1 MKIISKTYVLIGILV
16 VVALFNLFILYNTQ
30 TATTGESYAIIRAG
44 DLKAKV
50 ETIASLASSIAGG
63 NENDRKSLENE
74 IREFDSVLST
84 LKNGGTIRGQAIPQ
98 LPNYIVSDY
107 ELIKKN
113 WESYKKEALQIQTS
127 SVHNQD
133 TVTAL
138 NYVLEKNTEMIL
150 TTDSLIK
157 DLTELNRDYNRHKEI
172 AKELHEVT
180 KTIGQDAL
188 LISIGQENDA
198 RNNLHD
204 ARLSFDVGIRNL
216 LQIPTDDLDLFG
228 TKIKAEELAP
238 IPRENSK
245 SLDKIDLLW
254 ESVSLRIKTLE
265 KKSLFSEEFSKSFSN
280 LNKQRKPLLD
290 SIDNMLDIW
299 NEDRLHKRDEGQSA
313 IQAIIGINIVI
324 FIIVLFVIRKSLLPL
339 QTITYGLS
347 RIKEG
352 IYGEKIKY
360 DASDEIGELAST
372 FNIMSDTI
380 RTKEEEARKM
390 SVAKDEFLAMI
401 THELKTPLVPIQGY
415 ADMLLSGHL
424 DNLTDKQKERMSIIK
439 SSATSLLQIISDL
452 LDTQK
457 LELGQLRMK
466 KEVSSIYNTVLKSIQ
481 TLQPQI
487 DENKIAMINETKPSI
502 IVSHDTDRITQV
514 LTNLIKN
521 SLKAVKPNVG
531 VIKITSSEDANEV
544 KITVS
549 DNGGG
554 IPPEKQ
560 TKLFTK
566 FYQIDAS
573 LTREK
578 GGSGLGLS
586 ICKGIITAHG
596 GKITLESTPG
606 VGTVISFSLPKN
618 NPQDTKAAI

>member
-98 LPNYIVSDY
+98 LPSYIVSDY

-157 DLTELNRDYNRHKEI
+157 DLTELNRDYNKHKEI
-172 AKELHEVT
+172 AKELHEIT

-216 LQIPTDDLDLFG
+216 LQIPIDDLDLFG

-487 DENKIAMINETKPSI
+487 DENKITMINETKPSI

>member
-84 LKNGGTIRGQAIPQ
+84 LKNGGTIRGQVIPQ
-98 LPNYIVSDY
+98 LPSYIVSDY

-157 DLTELNRDYNRHKEI
+157 DLTELNRDYNKHKEI
-172 AKELHEVT
+172 AKELHEIT

-216 LQIPTDDLDLFG
+216 LQIPIDDLDLFG
-228 TKIKAEELAP
+228 TKLKAEELAS

-265 KKSLFSEEFSKSFSN
+265 KKSLFSDEFSKSFSN

-487 DENKIAMINETKPSI
+487 DENKITVINETKPSI

-531 VIKITSSEDANEV
+531 VIKITSSEDANEI

-549 DNGGG
+549 DNGSG

-618 NPQDTKAAI
+618 SPQDTKAAI